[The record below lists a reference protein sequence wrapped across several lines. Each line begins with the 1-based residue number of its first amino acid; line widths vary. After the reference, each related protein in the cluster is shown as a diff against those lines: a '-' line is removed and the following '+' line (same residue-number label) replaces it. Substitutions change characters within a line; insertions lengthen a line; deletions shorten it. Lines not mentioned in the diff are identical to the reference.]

1 LLKIKEGKS
10 IGSLFAIYNIAK
22 RIGLEKALGK
32 KFQGK
37 LALYQIISRI
47 IEQGSRLSSTPLSKI
62 YDFASVLELERG
74 FDENDL
80 YENLHFLSDNQK
92 RIEDELFFNKK
103 QPSTLFLYDVTS
115 TYLEGENNAFSA
127 YGYNRDGK
135 KGKKQIVIGLL
146 CDETGFPL
154 STEVFK
160 GNTNDLRTFSSQVMK
175 AKERFGCT
183 EITFV
188 GDKGMI
194 KKAQIEKL
202 QEVGFHYITTISK
215 KEITTLLK
223 KNILQMEIFDTDVME
238 IKEKDVKYIL
248 RKNPTR
254 AEEIANTRKEKQ
266 NKIISL
272 LEEKNNYLKKHP
284 RASVEVAFATIEAKI
299 KQLKTK
305 WIYIEKEERELLLKI
320 DEEILQEES
329 KLDGCYVVITDS
341 KESNAKI
348 IHDRYKDLIE
358 VEMAFRTFKTTHLE
372 IRPVYVR
379 SEKSTRGHVFAIML
393 SYMIVKHLQKA
404 WKEFDFTVEEGIKSL
419 STLCLLEAKLKNGDS
434 FNYIPSPRAE
444 SQKLLKALEIKLP
457 EILHKR
463 EVNVVSRKKINNR
476 R

>member
-1 LLKIKEGKS
+1 
-10 IGSLFAIYNIAK
+10 
-22 RIGLEKALGK
+22 
-32 KFQGK
+32 
-37 LALYQIISRI
+37 
-47 IEQGSRLSSTPLSKI
+47 
-62 YDFASVLELERG
+62 
-74 FDENDL
+74 
-80 YENLHFLSDNQK
+80 
-92 RIEDELFFNKK
+92 
-103 QPSTLFLYDVTS
+103 
-115 TYLEGENNAFSA
+115 
-127 YGYNRDGK
+127 
-135 KGKKQIVIGLL
+135 LL

-238 IKEKDVKYIL
+238 VKEKDVKYIL

-284 RASVEVAFATIEAKI
+284 RASVEVAFAAIEAKI

-305 WIYIEKEERELLLKI
+305 WIYIEKELLLKI

-379 SEKSTRGHVFAIML
+379 SEKRR
-393 SYMIVKHLQKA
+393 Y
-404 WKEFDFTVEEGIKSL
+404 
-419 STLCLLEAKLKNGDS
+419 
-434 FNYIPSPRAE
+434 
-444 SQKLLKALEIKLP
+444 SQKLCL
-457 EILHKR
+457 
-463 EVNVVSRKKINNR
+463 S
-476 R
+476 